1 MFKINDKVQMTCD
14 GAPAWKTGDVG
25 RIVHIDDDL
34 IPYLICFDSNCH
46 EMHHTL
52 SQLHETNNQDIIQYF
67 EEARFTYAKAVRQ
80 SFHILK
86 NTSTHDQGIFWT
98 M

>member
-46 EMHHTL
+46 EMHHNSVT
-52 SQLHETNNQDIIQYF
+52 
-67 EEARFTYAKAVRQ
+67 
-80 SFHILK
+80 
-86 NTSTHDQGIFWT
+86 TS
-98 M
+98 